1 MSKITVKAGAD
12 HIADLASAKPVAAIS
27 ELIWNGFDA
36 KSLCVEVVINKNP
49 TFDTIE
55 SIIVKDYGS
64 GIDYNKVSGL
74 FGNLGESWKKQ
85 ARANGDC
92 SLHGQY
98 GRGRFKALSLGEA
111 INWKTSFSKGNE
123 NFEYIISSEANSVKD
138 FDVGALTT
146 LSTDESGTQVE
157 IFNVSDS
164 VNYLLSE
171 EAISELVMEF
181 ALFLT
186 EYPNRRLI
194 YCGTRLKPE
203 DAWTDKTDFDLGDVE
218 LQNDTK
224 TKVSLSIIEWKK
236 KNIQREFHY
245 CDSLGFSY
253 YKEKLGQ
260 LVRAPGYEFTIYAKC
275 DYFKL
280 LSERNEIALGDM
292 IPELKSIKDIVLQK
306 ARLHFLDKAFIKK
319 TKIVDSWKEQEIY
332 PYSDELTFDP
342 TKEVERKVFDI
353 LAVNVQSY
361 LKNFEKSDKKTKKFT
376 FMLLAQAIKQNP
388 ASVQK
393 IISEVLGLKTKEQ
406 DELAELLESTTLSSI
421 ISASKIV
428 TDRLNFLNGLDNLV
442 HDKESKKALL
452 ERDQLH
458 KILEREAWLFRE
470 DFFLAGSENRLE
482 EVLSKHIRHL
492 GKRED
497 DSPDGP
503 VYLPDGR
510 QGRVDLMFAKSR
522 QPFEGFT
529 EYLVVELKRPSQK
542 IDYDVIGQVEKYA
555 LAVSSDERFDHTNSK
570 WTFIAVSNSMD
581 GYATKRARQR
591 GWPKGKTLDDA
602 EANVEVW
609 VMTWSEV
616 IHAAKSKLSF
626 FSQQLKYEA
635 TRGTSTDYLE
645 QKHQEF
651 LPIISNKEK
660 CKATTDID

>member
-12 HIADLASAKPVAAIS
+12 HINDLATAKPVSAIS

-36 KSLCVEVVINKNP
+36 KSQCVEVKINKNP
-49 TFDTIE
+49 AFESID

-64 GIDYNKVSGL
+64 GIDHNKVTDL

-85 ARANGDC
+85 ARANGDR

-98 GRGRFKALSLGEA
+98 GRGRFKALSLGSK
-111 INWKTSFSKGNE
+111 IKWNTIFTKDDKSFK
-123 NFEYIISSEANSVKD
+123 YVISSDANSVKD
-138 FDVGALTT
+138 FEIGPITSLERAD
-146 LSTDESGTQVE
+146 SGTEIE
-157 IFNVSDS
+157 IFNVTEN

-171 EAISELVMEF
+171 EAFSELVMEF

-186 EYPNRRLI
+186 EYPNRKLI
-194 YCGTRLKPE
+194 FCGVHVKPE
-203 DAWTDKTDFDLGDVE
+203 DAWDDKTDFDLGDVE
-218 LQNDTK
+218 LPNEQK
-224 TKVSLSIIEWKK
+224 AKVSLSIIEWKK

-245 CDSLGFSY
+245 CDALGFSY

-275 DYFKL
+275 DYFKA
-280 LSERNEIALGDM
+280 LSERNEISLGDM
-292 IPELKSIKDIVLQK
+292 IPELKVIKDAVLQR
-306 ARLHFLDKAFIKK
+306 ARLHFIDKAFVKK
-319 TKIVDSWKEQEIY
+319 TKIVDSWKEEEIY
-332 PYSDELTFDP
+332 PYDDELVLDP
-342 TKEVERKVFDI
+342 TKIVERKVFDI

-361 LKNFEKSDKKTKKFT
+361 LKTFEKADKKTKKFT
-376 FMLLAQAIKQNP
+376 FMLLSQAIKQNP

-393 IISEVLGLKTKEQ
+393 IISEVLGLKKKEQ

-442 HDKESKKALL
+442 HDKESKKNLL

-458 KILEREAWLFRE
+458 KILEREAWIFKE

-482 EVLSKHIRHL
+482 EVLLKHIKHL

-497 DSPDGP
+497 DTPAGP
-503 VYLPDGR
+503 VLLPDGR

-522 QPFEGFT
+522 QPYEGFT

-555 LAVSSDERFDHTNSK
+555 LAVSADERFDHANSK

-581 GYATKRARQR
+581 AYATKRARQR

-602 EANVEVW
+602 DANVEVW

-616 IHAAKSKLSF
+616 IHAARSKLSF

-635 TRGTSTDYLE
+635 TRGSSTEYLE
-645 QKHQEF
+645 QKHKEF
-651 LPIISNKEK
+651 LPELPANEVTKVS
-660 CKATTDID
+660 